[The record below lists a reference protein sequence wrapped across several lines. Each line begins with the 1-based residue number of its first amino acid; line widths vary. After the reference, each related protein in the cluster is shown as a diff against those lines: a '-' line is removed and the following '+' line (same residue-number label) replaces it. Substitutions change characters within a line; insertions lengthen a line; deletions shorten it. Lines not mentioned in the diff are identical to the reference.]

1 MNTLVLLRI
10 IGQNSFTISSTVYSL
25 RMLKNVRDVI
35 ERRMGVDV
43 RMKRANVIRNVS
55 GVWNVYFVQ
64 VREYKWG
71 EIL

>member
-55 GVWNVYFVQ
+55 GVWNV
-64 VREYKWG
+64 
-71 EIL
+71 